1 MSAWWDFLSTGS
13 NWSGP
18 RGIWARTWAH
28 LWVSLVGCAGAFL
41 IAAPPAVWLA
51 HHRRFPRA
59 AAAVANIGQAVPSFA
74 ILALTLPF
82 SIRWGF
88 GLGFWPTAVALVA
101 LGLPPIFTNT
111 YAGVSAAPPALVEAA
126 SGVGMTDQQ
135 VLRRLE
141 LPLSVPLVVTGVR
154 VAMLQIIATATLG
167 TLVGYDCLGNYVI
180 TGLQS
185 PRSATGQLLGGASLI
200 AALALGVDALLGL
213 AQSGPKRSRRPTR
226 FVTPPQ

>member
-1 MSAWWDFLSTGS
+1 MSAWWDFLTTGS

-28 LWVSLVGCAGAFL
+28 LWVSLVACAGAFV

-51 HHRRFPRA
+51 HHRRLPRA
-59 AAAVANIGQAVPSFA
+59 AAAVANVGQAVPSFA
-74 ILALTLPF
+74 ILALTLPL

-88 GLGFWPTAVALVA
+88 GLGFWPTCVALIA
-101 LGLPPIFTNT
+101 LGIPPIFTNT
-111 YAGVSAAPPALVEAA
+111 YAGVASAPPTLVEAA
-126 SGVGMTDQQ
+126 TGVGMTAGQ

-141 LPLSVPLVVTGVR
+141 MPLAIPLVVTGVR
-154 VAMLQIIATATLG
+154 IAMLQIIATATLG
-167 TLVGYDCLGNYVI
+167 TLVGYDCLGNFVI

-185 PRSATGQLLGGASLI
+185 PRRATGQLLGGASLV

-213 AQSGPKRSRRPTR
+213 AQTGRKLSRRTAR
-226 FVTPPQ
+226 FVTPPR